1 MQVHFKTR
9 DTAKDTWLAEIIISH
24 GDQQVVFNESNYF
37 NCGSSD
43 SRGTYNE
50 LNGYIAA
57 YVSLPDQGKMFNLF
71 CEIRRILDTE
81 NPTPKVLLPLIQP
94 LVTQLY
100 SFTNIKDVGAYMFN
114 NRLIH
119 IPASI
124 PDQPPIVKDYPTATT
139 YNRDEYIKLINLSV
153 LLHLF
158 SPILADYI
166 AKITA
171 VTGKQ
176 FKEHAAL
183 LLLDQTNLVYTEEYV
198 KLKTY
203 IEAHCDKKPVPLSAT
218 LAGLSEDQF
227 PSWMLGSII
236 ARKLCINHV
245 RRGDDSGHLVA
256 QVFAY
261 ILYNT
266 KLDGKFGGGV
276 MPKRNSGVQ
285 GEDEREK
292 PVIENWKTKQDIY
305 ESDILVCSI
314 GYDDPYSAAKFIEPT
329 LPDEILTMCLR
340 AIPVGWNLDLARHQS
355 MLMGW
360 VSGEKYISPKAVE
373 YFDYSTDCVLMAI
386 TQAILWHRGF
396 KELAVMV
403 GTHRDE
409 KEMPDT
415 THSMIDQLSLPIRTE
430 LERYYG
436 NILLDNRQSN
446 NDGLIYRTIGTFT
459 ESIMT
464 GHFKVVAPEQL
475 LAASGIVTPSKWLV
489 IPKNI
494 QYIIADYIRYINR
507 NRGSK

>member
-1 MQVHFKTR
+1 MHITHLTR
-9 DTAKDTWLAEIIISH
+9 ETNKDVWLAEIIINH
-24 GDQQVVFNESNYF
+24 GDEQITFNQDGYF
-37 NCGSSD
+37 NC
-43 SRGTYNE
+43 SRADHTGTYNE
-50 LNGYIAA
+50 LNGYITNYISA
-57 YVSLPDQGKMFNLF
+57 PDQGRMFGIMK
-71 CEIRRILDTE
+71 EIRRVLDTE
-81 NPTPKVLLPLIQP
+81 NPTPKVLLPIIQP

-100 SFTNIKDVGAYMFN
+100 SFTNIKDVGAYMYN
-114 NRLIH
+114 NQLIH

-166 AKITA
+166 AKVTA

-183 LLLDQTNLVYTEEYV
+183 LLLDQTNLVYTEEYI
-198 KLKTY
+198 KLKAY
-203 IEAHCDKKPVPLSAT
+203 VSAHCDKKPVPLSAT

-305 ESDILVCSI
+305 ESDVIVCSV
-314 GYDDPYSAAKFIEPT
+314 GYDDPYRAAKVIEPT
-329 LPDEILTMCLR
+329 LPDEILTQCLR
-340 AIPVGWNLDLARHQS
+340 AIPTGWNLDLTRHQS

-360 VSGEKYISPKAVE
+360 VNGGYVPPKAIE
-373 YFDYSTDCVLMAI
+373 YFDYSTDCVVIAI

-403 GTHRDE
+403 GSHRDE
-409 KEMPDT
+409 KDMPDT
-415 THSMIDQLSLPIRTE
+415 THSMIDPLSLPIRAE
-430 LERYYG
+430 LEKFYG
-436 NILLDNRQSN
+436 ILLDNRQSN
-446 NDGLIYRTIGTFT
+446 NDGLVYRIISAFT
-459 ESIMT
+459 ESIMS
-464 GHFKVVAPEQL
+464 GHFKVIGPNQL
-475 LAASGIVTPSKWLV
+475 LADSGIVTPSKWLV

-494 QYIIADYIRYINR
+494 QYIIADYIRYINT
-507 NRGSK
+507 NGGSK

>member
-1 MQVHFKTR
+1 MLFSYTTR
-9 DTAKDTWLAEIIISH
+9 DTARDTWLANIIVSH
-24 GDQQVVFNESNYF
+24 GDHQIVFNESNYF
-37 NCGSSD
+37 NAGKND
-43 SRGTYNE
+43 HLNTFAE
-50 LNGYIAA
+50 LNLYLSSYITP
-57 YVSLPDQGKMFNLF
+57 VDQGKMFAIF
-71 CEIRRILDTE
+71 GKIRQILDTE
-81 NPTPKVLLPLIQP
+81 SPTPKVLLPLLQP
-94 LVTQLY
+94 LVTELY
-100 SFTNIKDVGAYMFN
+100 SYTDIKDVGAMMYN
-114 NRLIH
+114 QRLIH
-119 IPASI
+119 IPDSI
-124 PDQPPIVKDYPTATT
+124 PDQPPLVKDYPTATT
-139 YNRDEYIKLINLSV
+139 YNRTEYIKLINLSV
-153 LLHLF
+153 LLHMF
-158 SPILADYI
+158 SAILADYI

-183 LLLDQTNLVYTEEYV
+183 LLLDQTNLVNTEEYI

-203 IEAHCDKKPVPLSAT
+203 VEAHCDKKPVPLSAT

-305 ESDILVCSI
+305 ESDVIVCSVA
-314 GYDDPYSAAKFIEPT
+314 YDDPYRAAKVIEPT
-329 LPDEILTMCLR
+329 LPDEILTQCLR
-340 AIPVGWNLDLARHQS
+340 AIPAGWNLDLTQHQS

-360 VSGEKYISPKAVE
+360 VNGGYIPPKAIE
-373 YFDYSTDCVLMAI
+373 YFDYSTDCVVMAI

-415 THSMIDQLSLPIRTE
+415 SHTMIDQLSAPIKAE
-430 LERYYG
+430 LEKFYG
-436 NILLDNRQSN
+436 ILLDNRQSN
-446 NDGLIYRTIGTFT
+446 NDGLVHRTIGAFT
-459 ESIMT
+459 DSIMS
-464 GHFKVVAPEQL
+464 GHFKVVGPNQL
-475 LAASGIVTPSKWLV
+475 LADSGIVTPSKWLV

-494 QYIIADYIRYINR
+494 QYIVADYIRYINT
-507 NRGSK
+507 NGGSN